1 MQKVVKVLEKN
12 AEWIAMGIAGLWL
25 VWVVWAYVLTPP
37 TVEVGGDKVSAAQI
51 DDVIFDQ
58 PAKQL
63 KDKMSDG
70 NVPEV
75 PVVEYASTFDA
86 RMKSLPVGTP
96 GAPGALVG
104 LPPRSTIKDGPQGPE
119 TPKQE
124 ALLVE
129 VPQA

>member
-86 RMKSLPVGTP
+86 RMRSLPP
-96 GAPGALVG
+96 GAAAVPFNPA
-104 LPPRSTIKDGPQGPE
+104 PPRMAVNPGSGGPD
-119 TPKQE
+119 
-124 ALLVE
+124 
-129 VPQA
+129 VP